1 MVIGTFSQNTES
13 PTNPVRFSTYFNS
26 SAWENRKKYLE
37 NEIERHNVFLK
48 LGQEVI
54 KGLNA
59 LASRG
64 R

>member
-1 MVIGTFSQNTES
+1 MGKPQEVF
-13 PTNPVRFSTYFNS
+13 
-26 SAWENRKKYLE
+26 K